1 MMTIQ
6 GPPTHDHQRHPDRP
20 DPEREEWPR
29 MLVDALHRI
38 EINHHRSM
46 LGFEGDTSLADDR
59 IRTPPSFGQPEASKD
74 HMALSHRRTVP
85 DGHSVHPSRTL
96 SMDQLNPSSS
106 NP

>member
-1 MMTIQ
+1 
-6 GPPTHDHQRHPDRP
+6 
-20 DPEREEWPR
+20 

-38 EINHHRSM
+38 EIDHHRSM

-85 DGHSVHPSRTL
+85 DGHSVHPGRTL